1 MSQGWIKLDRQIT
14 DNFLWESR
22 PFSHGQAWID
32 LLLMANREDRK
43 RIFNG
48 EIVELKA
55 GTVYTSIL
63 QLSHRWGWN
72 RKKTT
77 AFLELLEKEGM
88 VTTKRTTQGTTL
100 TIENWDKFQ
109 NQGTT
114 QCTTNGTT
122 TGQRRD
128 TNKKVKK
135 VKNREYIYIR
145 PSLEAEFEDIWNLY
159 PKKQGKAKAFDFF
172 VKAVEAGEDVA
183 KIRDGVE
190 RYAKYVEADGV
201 EFRFV
206 KMGSTFFSQKA
217 WLDEWIP
224 KNAKKKLDP
233 EVKMLFTDLF
243 TDEGEVV

>member
-1 MSQGWIKLDRQIT
+1 MSQGWIKLDRQIA
-14 DNFLWESR
+14 DNFLWDIR
-22 PFSHGQAWID
+22 PFSPGQAWID
-32 LLLMANREDRK
+32 LLILANRDDRK
-43 RIFNG
+43 QVFRG

-63 QLSHRWGWN
+63 QLSHRWGWS

-77 AFLELLEKEGM
+77 AFIELIEKDGM
-88 VTTKRTTQGTTL
+88 VTTKRTTQGTTI
-100 TIENWDKFQ
+100 TIENWGKFQ
-109 NQGTT
+109 GQGTT
-114 QCTTNGTT
+114 KGATEGTT
-122 TGQRRD
+122 KGQRRN

-135 VKNREYIYIR
+135 VKNNNIYIR
-145 PSLEAEFEDIWNLY
+145 PSLESEFEGIWELY
-159 PKKQGKAKAFDFF
+159 PKKQGKAKAFDCFA
-172 VKAVEAGEDVA
+172 KAVEAGEDVT

-190 RYAKYVEADGV
+190 RYANYVDADGI

-224 KNAKKKLDP
+224 KNRKKELDP

-243 TDEGEVV
+243 AESEVI